1 LITVDIL
8 SLVAQILSHHMVF
21 EVSYYLNVAG
31 SRFFSIILIPF
42 WLVALSEHAS
52 LALLNQRK
60 LKKPRE
66 STFHF
71 DSFRIK

>member
-52 LALLNQRK
+52 LA
-60 LKKPRE
+60 
-66 STFHF
+66 
-71 DSFRIK
+71 

>member
-21 EVSYYLNVAG
+21 GVGYYLNVAG

-52 LALLNQRK
+52 LA
-60 LKKPRE
+60 
-66 STFHF
+66 
-71 DSFRIK
+71 